1 VTRGYRKIP
10 GNACQGGLQLQQ
22 YVYKCNASGWLS
34 RFILT
39 AQGVVIIIVLV
50 VGIYLTP
57 VDWIRM
63 KARQWFARDKTN
75 KDVELVEKRL

>member
-1 VTRGYRKIP
+1 M
-10 GNACQGGLQLQQ
+10 
-22 YVYKCNASGWLS
+22 
-34 RFILT
+34 
-39 AQGVVIIIVLV
+39 IIVLV

-63 KARQWFARDKTN
+63 KARHWFKRDKAD